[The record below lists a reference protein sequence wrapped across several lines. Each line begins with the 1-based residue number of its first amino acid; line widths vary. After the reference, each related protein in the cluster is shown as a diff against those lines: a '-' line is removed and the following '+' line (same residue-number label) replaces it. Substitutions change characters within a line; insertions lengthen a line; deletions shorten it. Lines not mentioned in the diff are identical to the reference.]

1 MKFTFNYNVKH
12 CIMQDCGSKVTVRIR
27 DKDNSTSRNSRK
39 RDSGSGDRRSSTG
52 GSGLSKIEKEARNN
66 SVISPTNSSTSLLL
80 ARLKRK
86 SAMHLQRGI
95 KRRHTVGGCKDL
107 ARLGWENEVPNS
119 IAEGPVLSEA
129 QQQAALRCW
138 LQRGRLRSSSPE
150 LSPRTAAAAGL
161 LLLAAAELSQA
172 VNRKPKP
179 AVSSPPDILAGLGNI
194 PLESHV

>member
-1 MKFTFNYNVKH
+1 MSYFVLLLT
-12 CIMQDCGSKVTVRIR
+12 QDCGSKVTVRIR
-27 DKDNSTSRNSRK
+27 DKDASRNSRK

-66 SVISPTNSSTSLLL
+66 FVISPTNSSTSLLL

-107 ARLGWENEVPNS
+107 ARLGWENEVPSS

-172 VNRKPKP
+172 VNQAVNRKPKP

>member
-1 MKFTFNYNVKH
+1 MHVHENSFPQLSFFPFNLFP
-12 CIMQDCGSKVTVRIR
+12 ILSKPSLSSVLLFQEIKLRPR
-27 DKDNSTSRNSRK
+27 DKDGAPRNSRR
-39 RDSGSGDRRSSTG
+39 RDSSSP
-52 GSGLSKIEKEARNN
+52 SRANLSKVEKEARNN
-66 SVISPTNSSTSLLL
+66 SVVVSPASSSLLL

-107 ARLGWENEVPNS
+107 ARLGWLGEAPDTR
-119 IAEGPVLSEA
+119 PVLSEA
-129 QQQAALRCW
+129 QQQAALRSW

-150 LSPRTAAAAGL
+150 LSPRAAAAASL

-172 VNRKPKP
+172 ITGKPK
-179 AVSSPPDILAGLGNI
+179 SSSPDILSSLGV